1 MFPARG
7 KVVAVM
13 FTPLSCQ
20 PRSIKSQM
28 RETTQTRL
36 GKPKM
41 VVPSTLIVRPTSTG
55 DYGFV
60 FALRIWTLAPFNAMW
75 SKTYR
80 QNTIQLVIKDLD
92 PEQWVNTTYVK

>member
-1 MFPARG
+1 M
-7 KVVAVM
+7 AVM

-28 RETTQTRL
+28 RETTQIRL

-41 VVPSTLIVRPTSTG
+41 VVPSTSIVRPTSTG

-60 FALRIWTLAPFNAMW
+60 FALRIWTLTPFSTQCGANPAVRIL
-75 SKTYR
+75 SSSS
-80 QNTIQLVIKDLD
+80 
-92 PEQWVNTTYVK
+92 